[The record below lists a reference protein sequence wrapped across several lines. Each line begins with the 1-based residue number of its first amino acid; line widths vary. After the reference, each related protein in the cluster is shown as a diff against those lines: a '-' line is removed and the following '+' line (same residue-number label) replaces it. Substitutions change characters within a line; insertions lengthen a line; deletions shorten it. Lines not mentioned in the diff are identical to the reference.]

1 MSEIRMTHAL
11 SATETE
17 IVRAFAACNMHIGDT
32 ANAVYKSRNTVT
44 YWLAQIKKHTG
55 LDPKNFY
62 DLAQLVQLAG
72 KENA

>member
-1 MSEIRMTHAL
+1 MY
-11 SATETE
+11 
-17 IVRAFAACNMHIGDT
+17 IGDT

-72 KENA
+72 KEDA

>member
-1 MSEIRMTHAL
+1 MSEYRLSPDEIAVIRAYADTNMN
-11 SATETE
+11 
-17 IVRAFAACNMHIGDT
+17 RCAA
-32 ANAVYKSRNTVT
+32 ARKVYKSRSTLV

-72 KENA
+72 KEDPPC